1 MPGDRLDELARV
13 LARPM
18 PRRRMMRLSLGV
30 LVGAAVAPRMAFGQR
45 PTDCKSYC
53 ASGTPCP
60 SDRPDCCCVDSSET
74 ANAWVVPIGGAC
86 YDETALE
93 CCRVTRPDGSRSV
106 IYCDSFLEFCTGN
119 ACVCAYDCGAQC
131 CTYDGECVNGACRLR
146 CPPDWTSGLD
156 FCCPPGM
163 TSSNNGRDCG
173 CLPEQR
179 CGDQCCPAGFAC
191 LAKGSRDV
199 CYGPPDANGY
209 PDARRP
215 YPWSSAP
222 GFGLDAAPRP
232 LPKPR
237 TRAVRG
243 TVSYDVALIAVA
255 DQGSAALAA
264 WVAPERDRNFRA
276 RARAPKVA
284 IEVTAPEPARAA
296 VTDLIVAAA
305 SANAQLL
312 ASGRARG
319 KALAALA
326 KGDDKR
332 ARQHSRDSGRFAAAA
347 AKGLEA
353 VPAKSLAAAAAL
365 RSAGVAE
372 VRVSFSDLRAARE
385 RMQRDGLAPDVDAVL
400 GGLGLTGR
408 ERARV
413 SARLTAAKG
422 EAAVGDV
429 LLAPLEDPAVAAE
442 HRKLAA
448 SLRAYAR
455 AVARRPLITTS
466 RRPQGTRR
474 RKDAP

>member
-30 LVGAAVAPRMAFGQR
+30 LAGAAVAPRLAFGQR
-45 PTDCKSYC
+45 PTDCQSYC
-53 ASGTPCP
+53 SSGTPCP
-60 SDRPDCCCVDSSET
+60 SDRPKCCCVDSSET

-86 YDETALE
+86 YDPDELE
-93 CCRVTRPDGSRSV
+93 CCPVKRPDGSNSV
-106 IYCDSFLEFCTGN
+106 IYCDSFLERCTGN

-131 CTYDGECVNGACRLR
+131 CTFDGECVNGACLLR

-163 TSSNNGRDCG
+163 VSNNNGRNCF

-191 LAKGSRDV
+191 RGDGKERF
-199 CYGPPDANGY
+199 CFGPPDAEGY
-209 PDARRP
+209 PNARRP
-215 YPWSSAP
+215 YPWSSGP
-222 GFGLDAAPRP
+222 GFGLDAARGP
-232 LPKPR
+232 LPKP

-264 WVAPERDRNFRA
+264 WVAPERDRGFRA

-284 IEVTAPEPARAA
+284 IEVAAPEPAQAA

-319 KALAALA
+319 KALAAIA
-326 KGDDKR
+326 KGDEKR
-332 ARQHSRDSGRFAAAA
+332 ARQHSRDSGRFAAVA
-347 AKGLEA
+347 AKGFEA
-353 VPAKSLAAAAAL
+353 VPAKSLAAATAL

-372 VRVSFSDLRAARE
+372 VRVTYSDLRAARE
-385 RMQRDGLAPDVDAVL
+385 RMDRDGLAPDVDAVL

-413 SARLTAAKG
+413 PARLAAAKG
-422 EAAVGDV
+422 ESAVGGV

-442 HRKLAA
+442 HRKLAG

-455 AVARRPLITTS
+455 AVARRPLVTTS
-466 RRPQGTRR
+466 RRPQATRR
-474 RKDAP
+474 REDAP